1 MSNRENAIRSALN
14 RTLTFPNCITGS
26 DGTKYIKIAKLTTNG
41 YYKFFIKE
49 EYNSTIAV
57 TTIEVLNKKVFI
69 VNPEYVTSEKNKIIG
84 IRSTDNTLYIKGF
97 YGTLSVTVDYFEE
110 FETELSITG
119 SSTITEFE
127 KDTSKNPPV
136 DIYDYTYT
144 TDSIYY
150 RKPIITSE
158 MTVGENINVQ
168 TINTSGQINVDRI
181 KFGNWIFS
189 LGEPASGSPVTTE
202 CYISHTTLES

>member
-26 DGTKYIKIAKLTTNG
+26 DGTKYIKIAKLTTDG

-49 EYNSTIAV
+49 DYNSNSVV
-57 TTIEVLNKKVFI
+57 TTIEILNKKVFI
-69 VNPEYVTSEKNKIIG
+69 VNPEYVTTTKNKIIG
-84 IRSTDNTLYIKGF
+84 ILSDDILYIKGF
-97 YGTLSVTVDYFEE
+97 YGTLSVTVDFFEE
-110 FETELSITG
+110 FETKFAIT
-119 SSTITEFE
+119 STTTLNDFESEEAIT
-127 KDTSKNPPV
+127 DHL
-136 DIYDYTYT
+136 YTA
-144 TDSIYY
+144 DSIYY

-181 KFGNWIFS
+181 KFGQWMFS
-189 LGEPASGSPVTTE
+189 LGAPVGDSPVTTE
-202 CYISHTTLES
+202 CYISHTTLGN